1 MRHWS
6 HADVTLPCVL
16 TGARVVSPSQAT
28 AEARI
33 HLDGEVKVLDLRRAL
48 NEIRA
53 TDIGHTENAAISEII
68 VDWHA
73 ADDMA
78 SSSEARTT
86 RKTKIPAHDL
96 VMAVWT
102 HFEPLP
108 QARAEEADTETEA
121 VSLAEAASSEAL
133 AVALP
138 NADGDDQQSVDVA
151 APGAAPAFEFPIFT
165 DTATGAAEPA
175 EVVLSEDPP
184 TSSEAHADVD
194 ADADDE
200 NDAGV
205 YSVMRHPGDEA
216 GEAPGASR
224 VPEIPTRTL
233 DLSPEA
239 RRTAPDGAP
248 DPGPDNSAAEHTY
261 GNDVVVVE
269 SEDDGIYEMPDRSL
283 ASASV
288 PPADPQAPP
297 VPPPRSTAP
306 ALELDDS
313 SDDDIY
319 EAPVLASATVTPPR
333 AADEVLDMV
342 TVTKQPGE
350 RWGLTVE
357 LRGGVFVLGRD
368 ATAGG
373 PAADVPQL
381 KKGAAI
387 LSVDGLSTLG
397 WSKQQL
403 GEQLKGKSTLSLGVR
418 PFQVVE
424 APPAFH

>member
-1 MRHWS
+1 MYG
-6 HADVTLPCVL
+6 LC
-16 TGARVVSPSQAT
+16 VSPPKAT

-53 TDIGHTENAAISEII
+53 TDIGHTENATISEII

-73 ADDMA
+73 ADDTA
-78 SSSEARTT
+78 SSGEARTT

-102 HFEPLP
+102 HFEPQP

-121 VSLAEAASSEAL
+121 VSLEEAASSEAL

-138 NADGDDQQSVDVA
+138 NADGDVQQSVDGA
-151 APGAAPAFEFPIFT
+151 APAAAPAFEFPIFT
-165 DTATGAAEPA
+165 DTVTGAAEPA
-175 EVVLSEDPP
+175 EGVLGEDPP

-200 NDAGV
+200 TDAGV
-205 YSVMRHPGDEA
+205 YGVMRHPGDEA

-233 DLSPEA
+233 DLSPGA
-239 RRTAPDGAP
+239 HTAPDDAP
-248 DPGPDNSAAEHTY
+248 DPGPGNSAAEHTY
-261 GNDVVVVE
+261 GNDDVVVE

-319 EAPVLASATVTPPR
+319 EAPVLASATAPR

-373 PAADVPQL
+373 PTADVPQL